1 MTLAIDLRSGAATV
15 ACYVGEA
22 LGAFLVLAW
31 RVAQDVAV
39 CVPLLTFWCAVIVGM
54 AEPQVLSHVFAQ
66 GLDGTFI
73 RGWVFYMSLFTAF
86 LALPVRA
93 AFSKARPSAE

>member
-31 RVAQDVAV
+31 RV
-39 CVPLLTFWCAVIVGM
+39 
-54 AEPQVLSHVFAQ
+54 
-66 GLDGTFI
+66 
-73 RGWVFYMSLFTAF
+73 SLAHPRQ
-86 LALPVRA
+86 ALGHCQL
-93 AFSKARPSAE
+93 